1 MFKLILFI
9 PWEQL
14 TFEVFWK
21 RIYTTKDSIWE
32 PLIRSQKFQGLRD
45 KELILHV

>member
-14 TFEVFWK
+14 TFEMLWK
-21 RIYTTKDSIWE
+21 RIYTPKDSIGE
-32 PLIRSQKFQGLRD
+32 PLIRSQQFQGLRD
-45 KELILHV
+45 KELTLHV